1 MAHHQDVTVA
11 VIGGGPGGL
20 AVAQGLLRHGIR
32 VAVFERDTVRAD
44 YVQGFRLRLRQRG
57 LDALRANLPPDL
69 FEAFLATTGRS
80 PVASVHVDEQL
91 RPVDSPAALA
101 GDPDDALAGY
111 SVSRITLRQ
120 VLLRGLDGVLTT
132 GLAFTHYEERAD
144 GRVTAWFDDGS
155 SVTADLLVGADG
167 AQSRVRAQRLPHARL
182 VDTGMRRLA
191 GKITFAAARA
201 AGVPDLFFERQVGV
215 RPAGS
220 RGLMVSAHQV
230 DAEAFRAHGL
240 GGNDSTHAG
249 IAGFHF
255 DNTTDYL
262 WWNTAYRQDE
272 LAPDAVLERADGA
285 GLLDILLSKV
295 RDWHPDLRLLIGRS
309 DPSTVALLKVRTSEP
324 VDAWAP
330 SRVTLLGDAIHAMTY
345 FRALGG
351 NTALQDAGVLV
362 AELAAAHRGEKTLDQ
377 AVAVYEVAL
386 RDHGFEAVR
395 TSLRALER
403 SLAPPPQ
410 GVIPARAGTLCLR

>member
-1 MAHHQDVTVA
+1 MATHQDVSVA

-20 AVAQGLLRHGIR
+20 AVAQGLLKHGIR
-32 VAVFERDTVRAD
+32 VAVFERDAVRAD

-57 LDALRANLPPDL
+57 LDELRANLPASL
-69 FEAFLATTGRS
+69 FDTFLATTGRS
-80 PVASVHVDEQL
+80 PVLSVHVDEQL

-120 VLLRGLDGVLTT
+120 VLLRGLDDVLTVGRT
-132 GLAFTHYEERAD
+132 FTHYEERLD
-144 GRVTAWFDDGS
+144 GRVTAWFDDGG

-167 AQSRVRAQRLPHARL
+167 AQSRVRSLRLPHARL

-191 GKITFAAARA
+191 GKITFAAARS
-201 AGVPDLFFERQVGV
+201 AGVPPLFFERQVGV
-215 RPAGS
+215 RPAGN
-220 RGLMVSAHQV
+220 RGLMISAHQV
-230 DAEAFRAHGL
+230 DAEAFREHGL
-240 GGNDSTHAG
+240 GGNDTTHAG
-249 IAGFHF
+249 IPGFHF

-272 LAPDAVLERADGA
+272 LASDAVLERSDGA
-285 GLLDILLSKV
+285 ALLDILLSKV
-295 RDWHPDLRLLIGRS
+295 HGWHPDLRLLIGRS

-345 FRALGG
+345 FL
-351 NTALQDAGVLV
+351 
-362 AELAAAHRGEKTLDQ
+362 
-377 AVAVYEVAL
+377 
-386 RDHGFEAVR
+386 
-395 TSLRALER
+395 SL
-403 SLAPPPQ
+403 
-410 GVIPARAGTLCLR
+410 IHI

>member
-1 MAHHQDVTVA
+1 MATHQDVSVA

-20 AVAQGLLRHGIR
+20 AVAQGLLKHGIR
-32 VAVFERDTVRAD
+32 VAVFERDAVRAD

-57 LDALRANLPPDL
+57 LDALRANLPPEL
-69 FEAFLATTGRS
+69 FDTFLATTGRS
-80 PVASVHVDEQL
+80 PVGSVHVDEHL
-91 RPVDSPAALA
+91 LPVDSPAALA

-120 VLLRGLDGVLTT
+120 VLLRGLDDVLTI
-132 GLAFTHYEERAD
+132 GRSFTHYEERPD

-167 AQSRVRAQRLPHARL
+167 AQSRVRSLRLPQARL

-201 AGVPDLFFERQVGV
+201 AGVPALFFERQVGV
-215 RPAGS
+215 RPTGS
-220 RGLMVSAHQV
+220 RGLMISAHQV
-230 DAEAFRAHGL
+230 DTEAFREHGL
-240 GGNDSTHAG
+240 GGNDTTHAG
-249 IAGFHF
+249 IPGFHF

-272 LAPDAVLERADGA
+272 LASDAVLERSDGA
-285 GLLDILLSKV
+285 ALLDILLSKV
-295 RDWHPDLRLLIGRS
+295 SGWHPDLRLLIGRS

-377 AVAVYEVAL
+377 AVADYEVAL

-403 SLAPPPQ
+403 SLAPQ
-410 GVIPARAGTLCLR
+410 VPATA